1 MASADASAGST
12 RMAGTHLFQM
22 VAHPELS
29 KLGQVAIRDF
39 LKMRARYLLLVKENN
54 KAEGVNITP
63 TTVVAS
69 LDPDLLEN
77 LACMGKIKDA
87 ECAEDC
93 TDENI
98 MSYLKSTQCKDAAL
112 TAEDIKNE
120 VRSKVVFHMS
130 EKDPALRVTKA
141 VRDYMTLHRN
151 LKLNLVKGKPKKAV
165 EHIVS
170 AIKPVLLKVLVESD
184 LELDQSDLKKDFFQF
199 IKYLEDISV
208 VHDRHGRAAGK
219 NGGGGSNMDDKI
231 IAKGSGRGLG
241 GKPGGSGGGGNKVIT
256 VETVGV
262 IKEVGYSQGGTVSKI
277 VEKTTP
283 ACLNAKSAL
292 AKSIT
297 CRTAPTQPKL
307 RRWNL

>member
-1 MASADASAGST
+1 
-12 RMAGTHLFQM
+12 
-22 VAHPELS
+22 
-29 KLGQVAIRDF
+29 
-39 LKMRARYLLLVKENN
+39 
-54 KAEGVNITP
+54 
-63 TTVVAS
+63 
-69 LDPDLLEN
+69 
-77 LACMGKIKDA
+77 
-87 ECAEDC
+87 
-93 TDENI
+93 
-98 MSYLKSTQCKDAAL
+98 
-112 TAEDIKNE
+112 
-120 VRSKVVFHMS
+120 
-130 EKDPALRVTKA
+130 
-141 VRDYMTLHRN
+141 
-151 LKLNLVKGKPKKAV
+151 
-165 EHIVS
+165 
-170 AIKPVLLKVLVESD
+170 
-184 LELDQSDLKKDFFQF
+184 LDQSDLKKDFFQF